1 MSEVKKCGTSGAAWA
16 GLILAI
22 IALIL
27 VIIIYIVYFL
37 ERESFL
43 KVFDPEW
50 TVSLLDKTAKT
61 IAGEN
66 YTLYVV
72 PTDIAAGDTLTVNQ
86 PSGGSKPGQWFMI
99 TNLADKAVKVQAGSG
114 VTFDSFPITTTEDGV
129 VIPLTPPPFA
139 INGGVVPPPLGSS
152 ADLPGKTSWI
162 VTWLD
167 SRGTA
172 INVVPGGIKQS

>member
-37 ERESFL
+37 ERDNFL
-43 KVFDPEW
+43 KVFDPMW
-50 TVSLLDKTAKT
+50 AVVPIDKTAKT

-72 PTDIAAGDTLTVNQ
+72 PGDIAAGDVVTLNQ

-99 TNLADKAVKVQAGSG
+99 TNLADKSVKVQAGSG
-114 VTFDSFPITTTEDGV
+114 VTFDSFPMTTTEDGA
-129 VIPLTPPPFA
+129 VIPPLIPLPFA
-139 INGGVVPPPLGSS
+139 INGGVLPPPLISS
-152 ADLPGKTSWI
+152 ADLLGKTSWI
-162 VTWLD
+162 VTWL
-167 SRGTA
+167 SNGIA
-172 INVVPGGIKQS
+172 VNVSPGGIKQS